1 MGIPASMA
9 SHPNSIDIHAPL
21 RRVFQYVN
29 EPRTLPDWMI
39 GMKEIRNVVGSGEGM
54 QYDWTFKM
62 AGIALRGQNVVVEYE
77 ENRRAAHQGIGMVHS
92 MWIASVEPI
101 DKGTRLTID
110 VEYTIPVFVLGKLAE
125 SATVG
130 RNDKDLKRSIAQVQ
144 AILES
149 G

>member
-1 MGIPASMA
+1 MA
-9 SHPNSIDIHAPL
+9 SHTNRIDIHAPPH
-21 RRVFQYVN
+21 RVFAYVN

-39 GMKEIRNVVGSGEGM
+39 GMKEIRNVRGSGEGM

-62 AGIALRGQNVVVEYE
+62 AGIALRGQNVVVEWE
-77 ENRRAAHQGIGMVHS
+77 DDRRAAHQGIGMIDSV
-92 MWIASVEPI
+92 WVASVEPL
-101 DKGTRLTID
+101 DKGTRLQID
-110 VEYTIPVFVLGKLAE
+110 VEYTIPIFVLGKLAE

-130 RNDKDLKRSIAQVQ
+130 RNDRDLKKSLARVQ

>member
-1 MGIPASMA
+1 MV
-9 SHPNSIDIHAPL
+9 SHTNSIDIHASP
-21 RRVFQYVN
+21 RRVFLYIN

-39 GMKEIRNVVGSGEGM
+39 GIKDIRNVVGSGEGM

-62 AGIALRGQNVVVEYE
+62 AGIALRGQSVVVEYE
-77 ENRRAAHQGIGMVHS
+77 EERRTVHQGIGMIHS
-92 MWIASVEPI
+92 QWTARVEPT
-101 DKGTRLTID
+101 DSGTRLTIE
-110 VEYTIPVFVLGKLAE
+110 VEYTIPLFVLGKLAE

-130 RNDKDLKRSIAQVQ
+130 RNAKDLKKSLAQAQ